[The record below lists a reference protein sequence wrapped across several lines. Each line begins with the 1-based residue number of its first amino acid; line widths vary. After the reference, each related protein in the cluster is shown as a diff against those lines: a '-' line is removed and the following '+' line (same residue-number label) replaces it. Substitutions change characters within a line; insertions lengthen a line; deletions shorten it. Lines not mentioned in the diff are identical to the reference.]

1 MPLYKIN
8 TLLCSNQEPFSWW
21 WPSVLQQLCILV
33 GFTCR
38 VQASFFLIH
47 LFYWKKKI
55 LFSYPSLSVERKR
68 KMNRPLNV
76 ELQLLHL
83 ENVLENLL
91 YKKLLML
98 MYILSFPLLDVFIVC
113 LNTELVDMLYKSIN
127 TFNGDRDLF
136 FYPKSHSTVLT
147 SKNK

>member
-1 MPLYKIN
+1 
-8 TLLCSNQEPFSWW
+8 
-21 WPSVLQQLCILV
+21 
-33 GFTCR
+33 
-38 VQASFFLIH
+38 
-47 LFYWKKKI
+47 
-55 LFSYPSLSVERKR
+55 
-68 KMNRPLNV
+68 MNRPLNV

-127 TFNGDRDLF
+127 TFNGDRDF
-136 FYPKSHSTVLT
+136 FFILNLIALY
-147 SKNK
+147 

>member
-1 MPLYKIN
+1 
-8 TLLCSNQEPFSWW
+8 
-21 WPSVLQQLCILV
+21 
-33 GFTCR
+33 
-38 VQASFFLIH
+38 
-47 LFYWKKKI
+47 
-55 LFSYPSLSVERKR
+55 
-68 KMNRPLNV
+68 MNRLLNV

-91 YKKLLML
+91 YTKLLML

-127 TFNGDRDLF
+127 TFNGDRDF

>member
-1 MPLYKIN
+1 
-8 TLLCSNQEPFSWW
+8 
-21 WPSVLQQLCILV
+21 
-33 GFTCR
+33 
-38 VQASFFLIH
+38 
-47 LFYWKKKI
+47 
-55 LFSYPSLSVERKR
+55 
-68 KMNRPLNV
+68 MNRLLNV

-127 TFNGDRDLF
+127 TFNGDRDF
-136 FYPKSHSTVLT
+136 FFILNLIALY
-147 SKNK
+147 

>member
-1 MPLYKIN
+1 MQGTGKLFSNSFI
-8 TLLCSNQEPFSWW
+8 LLE
-21 WPSVLQQLCILV
+21 
-33 GFTCR
+33 
-38 VQASFFLIH
+38 
-47 LFYWKKKI
+47 KKKYCF
-55 LFSYPSLSVERKR
+55 LPPLSVERKR
-68 KMNRPLNV
+68 KMNRLLNV